1 MSAPSKVISALHA
14 NWFLNAAG
22 LFLSYGASIVIVR
35 AMAPAL
41 YAEYAAV
48 IAIIGLATFVF
59 EAGGNSGLT
68 RYLAT
73 AADLQARG
81 TFYRRMQSR
90 RWLAAGACAVALLAL
105 GPLYARTTQ
114 FATLAVQPW
123 MFVLIAGIVAGTL
136 TRLLAHYGLLALF
149 EAKTALLLQQGF
161 LVGRSFVLAVVTL
174 LGGGLWALVAVF
186 LASTVLEAAVVHHRL
201 WRLIGAE
208 RTPLP
213 DGFVNRA
220 QGFGLLSVFDKAC
233 AMLGSGTVLLLV
245 LAPGRSPVTMAFLGL
260 AVDLVG
266 KLVSLTVMPMGNL
279 VAPYLSQTGDAPEAQ
294 ALAAARVAKLSSLL
308 YSFSV
313 GAGVLLLPWFVSV
326 AYGGDYAVAVLFA
339 LILLVPTAFEN
350 WIRGCCSPVLL
361 RNGRYRELMQVN
373 IIQAVVTL
381 TVLAF
386 VRHQPI
392 EVALLSV
399 GAARAAVAALNLIA
413 FRQIVPAGTGRVPLQ
428 GALVSALAC
437 ALASVWGPLL
447 PLPAA
452 ARAAAQGLVFALVFY
467 AGLRWLVFRD
477 ADTLHLARRIAGR
490 RIKVLSLLLPA
501 SRVSP
506 A

>member
-1 MSAPSKVISALHA
+1 
-14 NWFLNAAG
+14 
-22 LFLSYGASIVIVR
+22 
-35 AMAPAL
+35 
-41 YAEYAAV
+41 
-48 IAIIGLATFVF
+48 
-59 EAGGNSGLT
+59 
-68 RYLAT
+68 
-73 AADLQARG
+73 
-81 TFYRRMQSR
+81 
-90 RWLAAGACAVALLAL
+90 
-105 GPLYARTTQ
+105 
-114 FATLAVQPW
+114 
-123 MFVLIAGIVAGTL
+123 
-136 TRLLAHYGLLALF
+136 
-149 EAKTALLLQQGF
+149 
-161 LVGRSFVLAVVTL
+161 
-174 LGGGLWALVAVF
+174 
-186 LASTVLEAAVVHHRL
+186 
-201 WRLIGAE
+201 
-208 RTPLP
+208 
-213 DGFVNRA
+213 
-220 QGFGLLSVFDKAC
+220 
-233 AMLGSGTVLLLV
+233 
-245 LAPGRSPVTMAFLGL
+245 MAFLGL

-326 AYGGDYAVAVLFA
+326 AYGGDYAGAVLFA